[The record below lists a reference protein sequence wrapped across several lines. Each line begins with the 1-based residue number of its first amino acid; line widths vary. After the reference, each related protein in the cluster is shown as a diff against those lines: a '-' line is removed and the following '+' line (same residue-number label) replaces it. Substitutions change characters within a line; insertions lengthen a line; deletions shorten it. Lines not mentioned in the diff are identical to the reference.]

1 MGEMA
6 MRRLLTLLS
15 LGVLC
20 LSSGLARPAAAQNS
34 TVSVRLVDALST
46 GSSQR
51 GDTFNATLASPLIW
65 RNRVVAEK
73 GQHVTGHVTQVVNS
87 GWFKRP
93 AVITL
98 SLGTAQGRSG
108 SIPVQ
113 TGDLTIKADS
123 HAKRNLLIIGGTAA
137 AGAAIGG
144 VSAGGKGAAIGAA
157 AGAGAGTLG
166 AYLAGNQEIVLPSE
180 TVLTFHVSSVVIS
193 PSELARL
200 QSAAPD
206 MRRDEPRN
214 QPGNEAGYQLVES
227 YPVVVERRHRHH
239 HRDDD
244 DEEDNDHHG
253 HGEHHG
259 EHDGE
264 YHGEHQ
270 YRERYPEHVNVFFI
284 SDHRAKVA
292 VFWPERTEYIYLRG
306 NDLDDILNPLSDR
319 IHVSVAFLRPRIFVK
334 DHDDD

>member
-1 MGEMA
+1 
-6 MRRLLTLLS
+6 MRRLLASVS

-20 LSSGLARPAAAQNS
+20 LFAGLAGPAAAQNS
-34 TVSVRLVDALST
+34 TVSVRLVDSLST

-65 RNRVVAEK
+65 HNRVVA
-73 GQHVTGHVTQVVNS
+73 GQGAHVIGRVTQVVS
-87 GWFKRP
+87 AGWFKRP

-98 SLGTAQGRSG
+98 SLGTTQGRSG

-123 HAKRNLLIIGGTAA
+123 RAKRNLLIIGGTAS

-180 TVLTFHVSSVVIS
+180 TLLTFHVSSVTIN
-193 PSELARL
+193 PAELARL
-200 QSAAPD
+200 QSAAPAV
-206 MRRDEPRN
+206 PRN
-214 QPGNEAGYQLVES
+214 EPGYEVVES
-227 YPVVVERRHRHH
+227 YPVFVERRRHH
-239 HRDDD
+239 HDDEDDDD
-244 DEEDNDHHG
+244 DEH
-253 HGEHHG
+253 EHHG
-259 EHDGE
+259 EH
-264 YHGEHQ
+264 H
-270 YRERYPEHVNVFFI
+270 YRERYPEHINVFFI

-292 VFWPERTEYIYLRG
+292 IYWPERTEYVYLHG
-306 NDLDDILNPLSDR
+306 DDLDDILNPLSDR
-319 IHVSVAFLRPRIFVK
+319 IHISVALIRPRIIVRE
-334 DHDDD
+334 HDDD